1 MLQTDLSGVVNEVK
15 NNKLIHL
22 LLIFLGVLILFQ
34 LVSKYLPRKNNFENV
49 LYGTIANNGC
59 KGDIPKIDEAIIRNM
74 IDLPNRNPAF
84 LTSSMVLPEKRISDE
99 DRRKTRMEVLN
110 MFYSTLDDDT
120 VGRSIRPQGL
130 YIIP

>member
-1 MLQTDLSGVVNEVK
+1 MLQTDFSGVVNEVK

-22 LLIFLGVLILFQ
+22 LLIFIGVLILFQ

-84 LTSSMVLPEKRISDE
+84 LTSSMVLPEKRIPDE